1 LQFIPVVPVA
11 RQVAGF
17 SSIVM
22 SEQRFA
28 HLHLHTDYSLLD
40 GAIQI
45 KPLARRTEELGMTA
59 CAMTDH
65 GNMFGAISF
74 YNTMKSRGIKPII
87 GCETYIARGSR
98 RDRAASAPGEKA
110 NHHLILLAKDLDGYR
125 NLVRLTSK
133 AYTEGFY
140 YKPRIDRELLAE
152 HSKGLIA
159 LSACLSGV
167 PSAAL
172 ARDKFDEAAAAAVA
186 FEEIMGKGNYF
197 LEIQEHGL
205 DAQQRIRKP
214 LVELSKRTGVP
225 LVATND
231 AHYLTPEDS
240 RAHDVLLC
248 IGSGKTVTE
257 TNRLRYASPN
267 FYVRSPEEMWRIFG
281 DELPETLTRTVEIAD
296 RCDLKLPENINHLPN
311 YPIPEGEVASPDEY
325 FEKVV
330 RDGFERRQ
338 QQVWDRQLSRGKLKH
353 PLSDY
358 QTRLASEIAMIKQMG
373 FAGYFLIVWDFV
385 RYAKENSIP
394 VGPGRGS
401 SAGSLV
407 AYCLEIT
414 DVDPLEYD
422 LIFERFLNPGRI
434 SMPDIDID
442 FCVRGRGDVINH
454 VADLYGRDS
463 VCQIIT
469 FGTLAS
475 RAAIKDVG
483 RALEMPYSEVD
494 RIAKMIP
501 PPVRGRNV
509 SLTQALE
516 QVPELRK
523 EIETNPAVKDLME
536 IAQRL
541 EGCARHSSVHAA
553 GVVISP
559 VPLQELIPIAVSG
572 KEEITTQYVMSDLE
586 KTGMLKMDF
595 LALTALT
602 VINDCL
608 ISIKQLLGEEI
619 NWPDIALN
627 DQKTM
632 TVFGEGRTDAVFQ
645 FESSGMQEICRKLKP
660 KDVED
665 LSALNALY
673 RPGPLDGGMVEEFIQ
688 RHRGLKTVRYL
699 VPEMKEILSNT
710 FGVLVY
716 QEQIMQLAQK
726 LAGYTLSEADLM
738 RRAMGKKKR
747 EEMALHEQKFVNGAV
762 ERGIKKEKAEKI
774 FSLMDKFSDYGFPR
788 SHAVAYAF
796 LAFQTAY
803 LKAHFPEHFYAAV
816 LSSEA
821 QDAAKVFKYSKELRM
836 QGIKLLPPDVNES
849 YSGFTP
855 LTGAIRYGLAAIK
868 GLGLSTVNS
877 VIEARKAGPFK
888 SFFEFTERM
897 AHSGL
902 NKRVLEGL
910 VGAGAFDSLQADARE
925 LHEWRGALF
934 AAIDGALARAQ
945 RAKRERLQG
954 QTGLFG
960 SSFEDAGFVEQPL
973 TTGVPWTRSQLLLAE
988 KAALGFYV
996 TAHPL
1001 GSYLDLLQSSKAVKS
1016 IELPNLSSGTRVQSA
1031 GIISDLQPKTTKKGD
1046 RFALLRLED
1055 EAGGTKCVLWPE
1067 TYRKYASLVKNELPV
1082 LISGRLEL
1090 SEDNPPSI
1098 IVDQVQSLD
1107 ELVKA
1112 KELVVLR
1119 VPPAPNDPAELFDSI
1134 LHLISTNAGN
1144 CDVMLETAV
1153 DQDILVRV
1161 KVSSSLRVE
1170 RCERFETAV
1179 RKIGC
1184 VLKVEKMALSN
1195 GV

>member
-1 LQFIPVVPVA
+1 MP
-11 RQVAGF
+11 
-17 SSIVM
+17 
-22 SEQRFA
+22 EQKFA

-45 KPLARRTEELGMTA
+45 KPLAKRTEELGMTA

-74 YNTMKSRGIKPII
+74 YNAMKSRGIKPII
-87 GCETYIARGSR
+87 GCETYITRGNRS
-98 RDRAASAPGEKA
+98 DRSASAPGEKA
-110 NHHLILLAKDLDGYR
+110 NFHLILLAKDLDGYR

-140 YKPRIDRELLAE
+140 YKPRIDKELLAE

-159 LSACLSGV
+159 LSACMSGV
-167 PSAAL
+167 PSAML
-172 ARDKFDEAAAAAVA
+172 ARENCDEAAAAAVE
-186 FEEIMGKGNYF
+186 FEEILGKGNYF

-205 DAQQRIRKP
+205 EAQQRIRKP
-214 LVELSKRTGVP
+214 LVELSRRTGVP

-231 AHYLTPEDS
+231 AHYLSPADA

-248 IGSGKTVTE
+248 IGSGKTVND

-267 FYVRSPEEMWRIFG
+267 FYVRSPEEMWRVFG
-281 DELPETLTRTVEIAD
+281 AELPDALTRTVEIAD

-311 YPIPEGEVASPDEY
+311 YPIPAGEGSSADEY

-330 RDGFERRQ
+330 REGYERRRQRVWERQ
-338 QQVWDRQLSRGKLKH
+338 QSRGELKRS
-353 PLSDY
+353 LSDY
-358 QTRLASEIAMIKQMG
+358 QTRLTNEIAMIKQMG

-414 DVDPLEYD
+414 DVDPLQYD
-422 LIFERFLNPGRI
+422 LIFERFLNPGRV
-434 SMPDIDID
+434 SLPDIDID

-454 VADLYGRDS
+454 VAHLYGRDS

-483 RALEMPYSEVD
+483 RALEMPYSEVE

-523 EIETNPAVKDLME
+523 EIETNPNVKELME

-572 KEEITTQYVMSDLE
+572 KEEVTTQYVMSDLE

-608 ISIKQLLGEEI
+608 ISIKQLLGHEI
-619 NWPDIALN
+619 NWADIALN
-627 DQKTM
+627 DEKTM
-632 TVFGEGRTDAVFQ
+632 AVFGEGRTDAVFQ
-645 FESSGMQEICRKLKP
+645 FESSGMAEICRKLKP

-673 RPGPLDGGMVEEFIQ
+673 RPGPLDGGMVDDFIQ
-688 RHRGLKTVRYL
+688 RYRGQKTVRYL

-726 LAGYTLSEADLM
+726 LAGYSLSEADLM
-738 RRAMGKKKR
+738 RRAMGKKKK
-747 EEMALHEQKFVNGAV
+747 EEMAVHEQKFVNGAV

-788 SHAVAYAF
+788 SHAVAYAYV
-796 LAFQTAY
+796 AFQTAY
-803 LKAHFPEHFYAAV
+803 LKAHFPEHFYSAV

-821 QDAAKVFKYSKELRM
+821 QDAAKVFKYSKELRS
-836 QGIKLLPPDVNES
+836 QRINLLPPDVNES

-855 LTGAIRYGLAAIK
+855 LAGAIRYGLAAIK
-868 GLGLSTVNS
+868 GLGQSTVNAI
-877 VIEARKAGPFK
+877 IEARKAGPFK
-888 SFFEFTERM
+888 SFFDFTERLGQ
-897 AHSGL
+897 SGL

-910 VGAGAFDSLQADARE
+910 VGAGAFDSLRSDSRE

-934 AAIDGALARAQ
+934 NSIDSALARAQ

-954 QTGLFG
+954 QNGLFG
-960 SSFEDAGFVEQPL
+960 SSFDDSSFVEEPMSK
-973 TTGVPWTRSQLLLAE
+973 GAPWTRSQLLLAE

-1001 GSYLDLLQSSKAVKS
+1001 GDYVEFLKSCKAVKS
-1016 IELPNLSSGTRVQSA
+1016 IELAGLTSGARIHLG
-1031 GIISDLQPKTTKKGD
+1031 GIINDLQPKTTKKGD

-1067 TYRKYASLVKNELPV
+1067 TYRKYSTLVSNELPV
-1082 LISGRLEL
+1082 LVSGRLEL

-1107 ELVKA
+1107 ELIKA

-1119 VPPAPNDPAELFDSI
+1119 VPKTSDPAELFDSI
-1134 LHLISTNAGN
+1134 LHIINTHSGN
-1144 CDVMLETAV
+1144 CDVMLETSTEN
-1153 DQDILVRV
+1153 DLLVRV
-1161 KVSSSLRVE
+1161 KVSSTLRVE
-1170 RCERFETAV
+1170 RNEKFETAV
-1179 RKIGC
+1179 RDIGC
-1184 VLKVEKMALSN
+1184 GLKVEKMALSN
-1195 GV
+1195 AR

>member
-1 LQFIPVVPVA
+1 MP
-11 RQVAGF
+11 
-17 SSIVM
+17 
-22 SEQRFA
+22 EKRFA

-45 KPLARRTEELGMTA
+45 KPLAKRTEELGMTA

-74 YNTMKSRGIKPII
+74 YNAMKGRGVKPII
-87 GCETYIARGSR
+87 GCETYITRGSR
-98 RDRAASAPGEKA
+98 SDRAASGPGEKA
-110 NHHLILLAKDLDGYR
+110 NFHLILLAKDLDGYR

-140 YKPRIDRELLAE
+140 YKPRIDKELLAE

-159 LSACLSGV
+159 LSACMSGV
-167 PSAAL
+167 PSAML
-172 ARDKFDEAAAAAVA
+172 ARDCFDDAAAAAIE
-186 FEEIMGKGNYF
+186 FQDILGKGNYF

-231 AHYLTPEDS
+231 AHYLMPEDS

-248 IGSGKTVTE
+248 IGSGKTVNE
-257 TNRLRYASPN
+257 TNRLRYDSPN
-267 FYVRSPEEMWRIFG
+267 FYVRSPEEMWRVFG
-281 DELPETLTRTVEIAD
+281 DELPDALLRTVEIAD

-311 YPIPEGEVASPDEY
+311 YPIPDGEGASVDDY

-330 RDGFERRQ
+330 REGFERRRQ
-338 QQVWDRQLSRGKLKH
+338 RVWERQLSRGELKQ
-353 PLSDY
+353 PISDY
-358 QTRLASEIAMIKQMG
+358 QTRLVNEIAMIKQMG

-385 RYAKENSIP
+385 RYAKDHAIP

-414 DVDPLEYD
+414 DVDPLKYD
-422 LIFERFLNPGRI
+422 LIFERFLNPGRV

-454 VADLYGRDS
+454 VANLYGRDS

-483 RALEMPYSEVD
+483 RALEVPYAEVE
-494 RIAKMIP
+494 RIAKFIP

-509 SLTQALE
+509 SIAQALE

-523 EIETNPAVKDLME
+523 EIETNPTVKELIE

-572 KEEITTQYVMSDLE
+572 KEELTTQYVMSDLE

-608 ISIKQLLGEEI
+608 KTIKQLLGEEI
-619 NWPDIALN
+619 NWADIALN
-627 DQKTM
+627 DPATM
-632 TVFGEGRTDAVFQ
+632 QVFGEGRTDAVFQ

-665 LSALNALY
+665 LAALNALY

-688 RHRGLKTVRYL
+688 RHRGQKTVRYL
-699 VPEMKEILSNT
+699 IPEMKEILSNT

-747 EEMALHEQKFVNGAV
+747 EEMAVHQEKFINGCV
-762 ERGIKKEKAEKI
+762 ERGIKKEKAEKT
-774 FSLMDKFSDYGFPR
+774 FSLMEKFSDYGFPR
-788 SHAVAYAF
+788 SHAVAYAY

-803 LKAHFPEHFYAAV
+803 LKAHYAEHFYAAV

-821 QDAAKVFKYSKELRM
+821 QDAAKVFKYSKELRA
-836 QGIKLLPPDVNES
+836 QGINLLPPDVNES
-849 YSGFTP
+849 FAGFTP
-855 LTGAIRYGLAAIK
+855 LSGAIRYGLTAIK
-868 GLGLSTVNS
+868 GLGQSIVNS
-877 VIEARKAGPFK
+877 IIEARENGGAFK
-888 SFFEFTERM
+888 SFYDFAERLGQG
-897 AHSGL
+897 SL

-910 VGAGAFDSLQADARE
+910 VGAGAFDSLKPDAGE
-925 LHEWRGALF
+925 MHEWRGAL
-934 AAIDGALARAQ
+934 AGAIDAALSRAQ
-945 RAKRERLQG
+945 RAKRERLLG
-954 QTGLFG
+954 QNGLFG
-960 SSFEDAGFVEQPL
+960 TMLEEPGAVDQVPAPAI
-973 TTGVPWTRSQLLLAE
+973 PWTRSQLLLAE

-996 TAHPL
+996 TGHPL
-1001 GSYLDLLQSSKAVKS
+1001 GNYADLLLAAKAVKS
-1016 IELPNLSSGTRVQSA
+1016 LELPGIASGTRVSIG
-1031 GIISDLQPKTTKKGD
+1031 GIINDFQPRTTKKGD

-1067 TYRKYASLVKNELPV
+1067 TFRKYSALVKNELPV
-1082 LISGRLEL
+1082 LVSGRLEI

-1098 IVDQVQSLD
+1098 IVDQVQALD
-1107 ELVKA
+1107 EALKA
-1112 KELVVLR
+1112 KELVVVN
-1119 VPPAPNDPAELFDSI
+1119 VPIAEDSAQLFDGI
-1134 LHLISTNAGN
+1134 LHLFNTNPGN
-1144 CDVMLETAV
+1144 CDVALEATV
-1153 DQDILVRV
+1153 GNNLLVRM
-1161 KVSSSLRVE
+1161 KVNSTLRVE
-1170 RCERFETAV
+1170 RSDRLERAL
-1179 RKIGC
+1179 RDLGC
-1184 VLKVEKMALSN
+1184 GLKVEKMTSSN